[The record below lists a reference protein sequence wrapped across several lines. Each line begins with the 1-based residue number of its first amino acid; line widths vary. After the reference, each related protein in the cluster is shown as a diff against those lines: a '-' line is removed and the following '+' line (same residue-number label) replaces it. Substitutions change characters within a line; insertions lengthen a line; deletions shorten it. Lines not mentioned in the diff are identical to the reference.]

1 MSIRKIRVLGDPVL
15 REKSRAVD
23 QIDDAVLAL
32 AKDMADSINTGY
44 QGGVGLA
51 APQIGVNKRV
61 IAINLEDDMQVYV
74 NPEIEVL
81 SDQTELEEEG
91 LP

>member
-15 REKSRAVD
+15 RKKSRAVS

-44 QGGVGLA
+44 QAGVGLA

-61 IAINLEDDMQVYV
+61 IAINLEEDIQV
-74 NPEIEVL
+74 
-81 SDQTELEEEG
+81 
-91 LP
+91 